1 MILMKYL
8 KGEDAEKQQEM
19 VNDIKKITKKHLV
32 VIKTKDDKTLLVSDN
47 DPIKEDL
54 EESIEMLEDAIAI
67 CKSNLEEL
75 DKMKVN

>member
-1 MILMKYL
+1 MKYL